1 MSAYIHEQVI
11 ITFCETGSEVEYFC
25 YYHLSQTQS
34 LLWSPMS
41 ITDTKFSGFPVEILV
56 AAKSAHTL

>member
-11 ITFCETGSEVEYFC
+11 ITPRETESGVEGSS
-25 YYHLSQTQS
+25 YYHLSQIQG

-41 ITDTKFSGFPVEILV
+41 TTDTKFFRFPVEIL
-56 AAKSAHTL
+56 ATAKSAHTL

>member
-1 MSAYIHEQVI
+1 MSAHIHEQVI
-11 ITFCETGSEVEYFC
+11 ITFCETGSGVECFS

-41 ITDTKFSGFPVEILV
+41 TTDTNLSGFPVEIL
-56 AAKSAHTL
+56 ATAKSAHTL